1 MPFCRSAR
9 KAKVVKTVEAL
20 TNQHVGRTGE
30 WDEGSEGLNGLC
42 TGSLQWGYLC
52 NLNAI
57 VEV

>member
-1 MPFCRSAR
+1 M
-9 KAKVVKTVEAL
+9 VKTVEAL
-20 TNQHVGRTGE
+20 TNQHVGRIGE

-42 TGSLQWGYLC
+42 TGSLLWDYLW